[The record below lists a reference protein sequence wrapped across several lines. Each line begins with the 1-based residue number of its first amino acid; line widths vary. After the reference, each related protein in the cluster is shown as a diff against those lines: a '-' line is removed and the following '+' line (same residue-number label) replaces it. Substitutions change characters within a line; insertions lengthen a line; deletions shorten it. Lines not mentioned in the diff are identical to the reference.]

1 MRDESEQLVK
11 QLATRGLM
19 QRHFL
24 FALLRRLAI
33 DVPNLDLELLQEHL
47 YSLAENAPHTPG
59 TPQSAIEAAGR
70 EELQV
75 LVEMVEEVI
84 KEVREN

>member
-1 MRDESEQLVK
+1 MTEEVGQLLK
-11 QLATRGLM
+11 RLATRNLM

-33 DVPNLDLELLQEHL
+33 DVPDLDLELLQEHL

-59 TPQSAIEAAGR
+59 TPRSAIEAAGR
-70 EELQV
+70 EELKV

-84 KEVREN
+84 KETRKK